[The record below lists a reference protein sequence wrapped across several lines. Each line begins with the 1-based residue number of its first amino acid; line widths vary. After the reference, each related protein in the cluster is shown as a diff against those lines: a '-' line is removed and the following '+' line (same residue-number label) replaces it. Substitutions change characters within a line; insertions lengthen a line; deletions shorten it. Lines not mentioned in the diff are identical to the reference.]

1 MNAKKELSWPQLFK
15 RALTRPFDYQSK
27 SSRAEF
33 WVFTITQVV
42 ILTALNTVNFTITQI
57 QNILVSSLTIYEI
70 ENGFGPAIAITSL
83 LGTLLNI
90 IYLIGIIY
98 FGITSIALINRRL
111 RDLAMNTWL
120 TPVFLIPCV
129 SLILAL
135 ILFTRQSPDPKTT

>member
-1 MNAKKELSWPQLFK
+1 MNARKELSWPQLFK
-15 RALTRPFDYQSK
+15 RAATRPFDYQSK

-57 QNILVSSLTIYEI
+57 QNILVSSLTIYEL
-70 ENGFGPAIAITSL
+70 ENGFGPAIALTSL
-83 LGTLLNI
+83 MGTLLDI

-98 FGITSIALINRRL
+98 SGITSIALINRRL

-135 ILFTRQSPDPKTT
+135 IFFTRQSPDPKTT

>member
-1 MNAKKELSWPQLFK
+1 MNARKESSWPQLFK
-15 RALTRPFDYQSK
+15 RAVTRPFDYKSK

-42 ILTALNTVNFTITQI
+42 ILTTLNTLNFTITQI
-57 QNILVSSLTIYEI
+57 QNILVGSLTLYEL
-70 ENGFGPAIAITSL
+70 ENGFGPAMAFTSM
-83 LGTLLNI
+83 LGTLLDI

-111 RDLAMNTWL
+111 RDLRMNTWL

-129 SLILAL
+129 SLILTL
-135 ILFTRQSPDPKTT
+135 IFFTRQSPEQETT

>member
-1 MNAKKELSWPQLFK
+1 MNERKEASWPQLFK
-15 RALTRPFDYQSK
+15 RAATRPFDYQSK

-57 QNILVSSLTIYEI
+57 QNILVNSLTIYEL
-70 ENGFGPAIAITSL
+70 ENGFGASIAITSL
-83 LGTLLNI
+83 LGTLLDI

-98 FGITSIALINRRL
+98 FGVTSIALINRRL
-111 RDLAMNTWL
+111 RDLRMNTWL
-120 TPVFLIPCV
+120 TPIFLIPCV

-135 ILFTRQSPDPKTT
+135 IFFTRQSPDPKTT